1 MTTYLTG
8 TTLECLFS
16 ILEDGFIR
24 TRPPH
29 RVWNDYSED
38 YVYFVPSFNEHE
50 EPESLLCFAFE
61 QADFAISELGGSK
74 RVVLEVENLN
84 EELFEEDPDAK
95 GIYAVRYPL
104 DVPISC
110 IKNIYLEE
118 QNNSEE
124 IKEFIAITKLIQ
136 PEHKQTLN
144 QIEYFYCDDEED
156 LKHVYSQFNIKHV
169 DLIAIDILCDPN
181 SLEERY
187 HDLREG
193 LDLNIEY
200 EVLNLNEFS
209 MQHGCVAV

>member
-8 TTLECLFS
+8 TTLECLLS

-38 YVYFVPSFNEHE
+38 YVYFVPSINEHE
-50 EPESLLCFAFE
+50 EPEAMLSFAFE
-61 QADFAISELGGSK
+61 QSDFAIYELGGSK

-124 IKEFIAITKLIQ
+124 IKEFIAITKLFQ
-136 PEHKQTLN
+136 PEHEQTLN
-144 QIEYFYCDDEED
+144 RIEYFYCDDEED

-169 DLIAIDILCDPN
+169 DLIAIDILCDHN

-187 HDLREG
+187 HDFRED
-193 LDLNIEY
+193 LDLCVQY

-209 MQHGCVAV
+209 MQHGCITV